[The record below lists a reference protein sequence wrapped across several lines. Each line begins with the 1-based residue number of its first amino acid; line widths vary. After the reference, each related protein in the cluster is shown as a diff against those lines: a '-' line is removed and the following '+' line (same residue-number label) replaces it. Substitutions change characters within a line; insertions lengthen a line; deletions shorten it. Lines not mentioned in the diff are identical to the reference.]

1 MLDRAGERFDS
12 RHRQEVGQRDRHP
25 QFRCKEIAKAH
36 GPKRVASGLQERLSD
51 AEALVAQYLGPNSV
65 QKGLDIVP
73 WRDPFRI
80 FCCFDFVRIG
90 KRLWS
95 TLCVCVRGKD
105 SRKTKRAGIWSAIAS
120 PPGIGRFRFAQ
131 WCDGQLLQYRR
142 PIPCGCPS
150 GLARRPRLV

>member
-73 WRDPFRI
+73 WRDPFWI

-90 KRLWS
+90 KRLS
-95 TLCVCVRGKD
+95 VYLVRMRKGKGFEKNET
-105 SRKTKRAGIWSAIAS
+105 RGN
-120 PPGIGRFRFAQ
+120 
-131 WCDGQLLQYRR
+131 
-142 PIPCGCPS
+142 
-150 GLARRPRLV
+150 

>member
-73 WRDPFRI
+73 VARSILDLLLF
-80 FCCFDFVRIG
+80 
-90 KRLWS
+90 
-95 TLCVCVRGKD
+95 
-105 SRKTKRAGIWSAIAS
+105 
-120 PPGIGRFRFAQ
+120 RFRPDWEAPF
-131 WCDGQLLQYRR
+131 GL
-142 PIPCGCPS
+142 PCAC
-150 GLARRPRLV
+150 A